1 MGFFASVNGLV
12 TDAAEARVSVLDN
25 GFTFGDA
32 VYETLRTYHQR
43 PFHLD
48 RHLARLRRSSA
59 RLRIELPVDDAE
71 MVRRVDALLERSAH
85 PESYLRII
93 VSRGVGD
100 ISYNFDRVQGP
111 TVVMVT
117 KPFLPFPETHYRD
130 GIAVI
135 VSSVQRNDPRALDPA
150 IKSCNLLNSV
160 LAVQEAQDKGALEPI
175 MLNADGDVAEGA
187 SSNVFLVKGGVLS
200 TPTLAAGILPGV
212 TRELVLERARA
223 LDVPAREA
231 TIPLSELLEA
241 DEAFITS
248 SLKELAPIRTID
260 GRPVGAGRPGPV
272 TLRLLA
278 DFRAYAPLHS
288 VQGAP
293 QPAPHFWLSAARWTS
308 HQPGRNTSTPASIV
322 RSISVVLFVPKNAVA
337 ASSVVRRPVTC
348 SVRPRR

>member
-1 MGFFASVNGLV
+1 MSHMGFFASVNGVV

-32 VYETLRTYHQR
+32 VYETLRTYGRR

-48 RHLARLRRSSA
+48 RHLARLRRSAA
-59 RLRIELPVDDAE
+59 RLRIAVPVPDVE
-71 MVRRVDALLERSAH
+71 MAARLDALLERSQH
-85 PESYLRII
+85 PESYIRII
-93 VSRGVGD
+93 VSRGLGD

-117 KPFLPFPETHYRD
+117 KPFQPFPEAYYRD

-135 VSSVQRNDPRALDPA
+135 VSSVQRNHPRALDPG

-187 SSNVFLVKGGVLS
+187 SSNVFLVKSGTLV
-200 TPTLAAGILPGV
+200 TPTLDAGILPGV
-212 TRELVLERARA
+212 TREILLERARA
-223 LDVPAREA
+223 LGVPVREG
-231 TIPLSELLEA
+231 TVRVPELLEA

-260 GRPVGAGRPGPV
+260 GRPVGEGRPGPL

-278 DFRAYAPLHS
+278 DFREYAPRHS
-288 VQGAP
+288 
-293 QPAPHFWLSAARWTS
+293 T
-308 HQPGRNTSTPASIV
+308 
-322 RSISVVLFVPKNAVA
+322 
-337 ASSVVRRPVTC
+337 
-348 SVRPRR
+348 

>member
-1 MGFFASVNGLV
+1 VSHMGFFASVNGVV

-32 VYETLRTYHQR
+32 VYETLRTYGRR

-48 RHLARLRRSSA
+48 RHLARLRRSAA
-59 RLRIELPVDDAE
+59 RLRIGLDLGDEE
-71 MVRRVDALLERSAH
+71 MVRRLDALLERSQH
-85 PESYLRII
+85 PESYIRLI

-100 ISYNFDRVQGP
+100 ISYHFDRVQGP

-117 KPFLPFPETHYRD
+117 KPFQPFPETLYRD

-135 VSSVQRNDPRALDPA
+135 LSSVQRNHPRALDPA

-175 MLNADGDVAEGA
+175 MLNAAGDVAEGA
-187 SSNVFLVKGGVLS
+187 SSNVFLVKGGVLV
-200 TPTLAAGILPGV
+200 TPTLDAGILPGV
-212 TRELVLERARA
+212 TREILIERASA
-223 LDVPAREA
+223 LDIAVRETTVRVP
-231 TIPLSELLEA
+231 ELLDA

-260 GRPVGAGRPGPV
+260 GRPVGDGRPGPV

-278 DFRAYAPLHS
+278 DFRDYAPRHS
-288 VQGAP
+288 V
-293 QPAPHFWLSAARWTS
+293 
-308 HQPGRNTSTPASIV
+308 
-322 RSISVVLFVPKNAVA
+322 
-337 ASSVVRRPVTC
+337 
-348 SVRPRR
+348 

>member
-1 MGFFASVNGLV
+1 MGFFASVNGVV
-12 TDAAEARVSVLDN
+12 TEAAQARVSVLDN

-32 VYETLRTYHQR
+32 VYETLRTYGRR

-48 RHLARLRRSSA
+48 RHLARLRRSA
-59 RLRIELPVDDAE
+59 GRLRIALPVGDDE
-71 MVRRVDALLERSAH
+71 MAQRVDALLERSGH

-100 ISYNFDRVQGP
+100 ISYNFDRVAGP

-117 KPFLPFPETHYRD
+117 KPFQPLPEAYYRD

-135 VSSVQRNDPRALDPA
+135 LSSVQRNHPRALDPG

-175 MLNADGDVAEGA
+175 MLNANGDVAEGA
-187 SSNVFLVKGGVLS
+187 SSNVFLVKGGVLV
-200 TPTLAAGILPGV
+200 TPTLDAGILPGV
-212 TRELVLERARA
+212 TRELLIERAGV
-223 LDVPAREA
+223 LGVPVRET
-231 TIPLSELLEA
+231 TIRVPELLAA

-260 GRPVGAGRPGPV
+260 GRPVGDGRPGPL
-272 TLRLLA
+272 TLRLLE

-288 VQGAP
+288 V
-293 QPAPHFWLSAARWTS
+293 
-308 HQPGRNTSTPASIV
+308 
-322 RSISVVLFVPKNAVA
+322 
-337 ASSVVRRPVTC
+337 
-348 SVRPRR
+348 

>member
-1 MGFFASVNGLV
+1 MSHMGFFASVNGVV
-12 TDAAEARVSVLDN
+12 TEAADARVSVLDN

-32 VYETLRTYHQR
+32 VYETLRTYGRR

-48 RHLARLRRSSA
+48 RHLARLRRSA
-59 RLRIELPVDDAE
+59 DRLRIGLPVDDAE
-71 MVRRVDALLERSAH
+71 MGRRVDALLERSGH

-117 KPFLPFPETHYRD
+117 KPFQPLPEASYRD

-135 VSSVQRNDPRALDPA
+135 VSSVQRNHPRALDPG

-187 SSNVFLVKGGVLS
+187 SSNVFLVKDGVLV
-200 TPTLAAGILPGV
+200 TPTLQAGILPGV
-212 TRELVLERARA
+212 TRELLIERAHA
-223 LDVPAREA
+223 LGVPVREGTVTVA
-231 TIPLSELLEA
+231 ELLAA

-260 GRPVGAGRPGPV
+260 GRPVGAGRPGPL
-272 TLRLLA
+272 TLRLLE
-278 DFRAYAPLHS
+278 DFRTYAPRHS
-288 VQGAP
+288 V
-293 QPAPHFWLSAARWTS
+293 
-308 HQPGRNTSTPASIV
+308 
-322 RSISVVLFVPKNAVA
+322 
-337 ASSVVRRPVTC
+337 
-348 SVRPRR
+348 

>member
-1 MGFFASVNGLV
+1 VSHMGFFASVNGVV
-12 TDAAEARVSVLDN
+12 TEAADARVSVLDN

-32 VYETLRTYHQR
+32 VYETLRTYGRR

-48 RHLARLRRSSA
+48 RHLARLRRSA
-59 RLRIELPVDDAE
+59 DRLRIGLPVDDAE
-71 MVRRVDALLERSAH
+71 MGRRVDALLERSGH

-117 KPFLPFPETHYRD
+117 KPFQPLPEASYRD

-135 VSSVQRNDPRALDPA
+135 VSSVQRNHPRALDPG

-187 SSNVFLVKGGVLS
+187 SSNVFLVKDGVLV
-200 TPTLAAGILPGV
+200 TPTLQAGILPGV
-212 TRELVLERARA
+212 TRELLIERAHA
-223 LDVPAREA
+223 LGVPVREGTVTVA
-231 TIPLSELLEA
+231 ELLAA

-260 GRPVGAGRPGPV
+260 GRPVGAGRPGPL
-272 TLRLLA
+272 TLRLLE
-278 DFRAYAPLHS
+278 DFRAYAPRHS
-288 VQGAP
+288 V
-293 QPAPHFWLSAARWTS
+293 
-308 HQPGRNTSTPASIV
+308 
-322 RSISVVLFVPKNAVA
+322 
-337 ASSVVRRPVTC
+337 
-348 SVRPRR
+348 